1 MAFILGLGTPDSWSG
16 KQVSKEDEGENLSF
30 LWKLNAS
37 KVSSFLNS
45 INDKDLKMAKKLGL
59 SLYHN
64 DIFTEKSNA
73 KWTRAYIYDEKD
85 NVYIF
90 YVQENPHD
98 KGDLDPSR
106 NFNYELAGK
115 FSLKKKKPDWQR

>member
-1 MAFILGLGTPDSWSG
+1 METKCKQGQFIP
-16 KQVSKEDEGENLSF
+16 KFNH
-30 LWKLNAS
+30 
-37 KVSSFLNS
+37 
-45 INDKDLKMAKKLGL
+45 DKDLKMAKKLGL

-98 KGDLDPSR
+98 KAELDPSR
-106 NFNYELAGK
+106 NFNYELVRQVQPQKEETRLAKDEEIRKSNLGH
-115 FSLKKKKPDWQR
+115 RR